1 MARIGI
7 FGGSFNPPHLGHIL
21 AVEEFR
27 TQLRLDR
34 VIMIPAGD
42 PPHKDLSSNSP
53 TAWQRYEMTCLAAKE
68 LPCTEVSQIEIS
80 RPGRS
85 YTADTLALLRKE
97 FPEDEFFLLM
107 GTDMFYSFASWY
119 RPDAIVKEASLAVAR
134 RDADPQKRI
143 DDCAHSLR
151 ETLDARIVYVNN
163 DYLPHS
169 STSVRAMIPFDC
181 AQTLICPA
189 VLEYVHQNKLYYAG
203 KDLKNLSFEELSR
216 ISLSLHKAKRVAHVQ
231 GCSDTAVKLARIYGA
246 NEDDARRGGILH
258 DITKALN
265 GEEQLKLCEKYDMIL
280 TDFERNHPKLLH
292 AKTGAEVA
300 KRIFGENEAVTE
312 AIRWHTTGRGGMSL
326 LEQIIYLADYME
338 PNRRIEGVEELRE
351 LTFSDLDA
359 AMIRG
364 LEMSVSHVTGNGGI
378 MDQRSLEA
386 LAFFRERKQHT

>member
-119 RPDAIVKEASLAVAR
+119 RPDAIVKEPVFEPVVGCAICRAFDEG
-134 RDADPQKRI
+134 RDPEKFKDKIISEFAD
-143 DDCAHSLR
+143 
-151 ETLDARIVYVNN
+151 
-163 DYLPHS
+163 
-169 STSVRAMIPFDC
+169 F
-181 AQTLICPA
+181 
-189 VLEYVHQNKLYYAG
+189 LY
-203 KDLKNLSFEELSR
+203 K
-216 ISLSLHKAKRVAHVQ
+216 
-231 GCSDTAVKLARIYGA
+231 
-246 NEDDARRGGILH
+246 
-258 DITKALN
+258 
-265 GEEQLKLCEKYDMIL
+265 
-280 TDFERNHPKLLH
+280 
-292 AKTGAEVA
+292 
-300 KRIFGENEAVTE
+300 
-312 AIRWHTTGRGGMSL
+312 
-326 LEQIIYLADYME
+326 
-338 PNRRIEGVEELRE
+338 
-351 LTFSDLDA
+351 
-359 AMIRG
+359 
-364 LEMSVSHVTGNGGI
+364 
-378 MDQRSLEA
+378 
-386 LAFFRERKQHT
+386 KQ